1 MSEVEQNLLGSIPT
15 GEKVVDP
22 REGDHPN
29 ATLTMAELL
38 DQGNGAALRLTYSG
52 LVDTTGREF
61 MHQERVTIPT
71 STSEDF
77 IHRIF
82 LALCHDLGIVPRGQK
97 NRILADTEGDQ
108 QVVLQ
113 AFTSVCGNTVPL
125 RIAAD
130 DKTGYMR
137 SRIIRSAKKAA

>member
-1 MSEVEQNLLGSIPT
+1 MPEVEQNLLGSIPT

-22 REGDHPN
+22 REGDHPT

-52 LVDTTGREF
+52 LYDTTGREF
-61 MHQERVTIPT
+61 QHQERVTIPT

-82 LALCHDLGIVPRGQK
+82 LAMCHDLGIVPRANK

-108 QVVLQ
+108 QTVLG
-113 AFTSVCGNTVPL
+113 AFNAVCGHVVPL

-130 DKTGYMR
+130 NKTGYMR
-137 SRIIRSAKKAA
+137 SRVIRAKKSA